1 MAREYE
7 KKKLK
12 LINVQCEQSPAV
24 YTTVTFNPPAES
36 TTSRTGSFTTHL
48 DTYTLLQSLAF
59 FFSHFSP
66 SHRGRALPTRRVA
79 LYTRCEK

>member
-48 DTYTLLQSLAF
+48 DTYTLLLSLAF
-59 FFSHFSP
+59 FFLSLFPLTPWQGIANTTS
-66 SHRGRALPTRRVA
+66 SS
-79 LYTRCEK
+79 LYTL